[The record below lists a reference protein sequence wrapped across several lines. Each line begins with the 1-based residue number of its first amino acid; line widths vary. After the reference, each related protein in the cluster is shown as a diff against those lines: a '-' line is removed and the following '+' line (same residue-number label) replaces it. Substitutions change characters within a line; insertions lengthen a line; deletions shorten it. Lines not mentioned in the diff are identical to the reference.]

1 MSDTIEFDEETKRV
15 SVKEDKPQAE
25 QVRQVV
31 KKKRNYKKKEIS
43 EERAE
48 EIKQIRL
55 ENLRKGRSKAIE
67 NRQKKALLKKMEAEK
82 QETAI
87 ESKLKEKYG
96 NKKEVDDL
104 KKQIEE
110 LKKQK
115 EKPSVEKPIEEK
127 PIEIKIEEKPIQ
139 VEQPK
144 IEEKPIEEKPIEAK
158 KEKQDLSFLD
168 TIPIAKTKQKPIKIA
183 TIESIPVATPKQME
197 KIQKRYKVSRMGC
210 GYSL

>member
-1 MSDTIEFDEETKRV
+1 MSDIIVFDEETKRV
-15 SVKEDKPQAE
+15 SVKEGKSQAE

-115 EKPSVEKPIEEK
+115 EKPSVEKPIE
-127 PIEIKIEEKPIQ
+127 IKIEEKPIQ